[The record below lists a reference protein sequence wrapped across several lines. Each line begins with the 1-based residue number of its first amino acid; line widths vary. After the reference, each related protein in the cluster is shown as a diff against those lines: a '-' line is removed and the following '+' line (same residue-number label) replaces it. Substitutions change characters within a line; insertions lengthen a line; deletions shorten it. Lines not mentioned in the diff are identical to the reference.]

1 MTIQEE
7 RLGVVFSSER
17 LSNLGAQLDDLK
29 LPKVPYDITLS
40 DMETLLAYHAN
51 MLPYLIANKEIVD
64 SEEKALSTRIELKK
78 SQVANEIVRVNSG
91 IKATEL
97 KNLVN
102 VNPEVQSMNEEL
114 LNIRHTQA
122 KLSARISALE
132 SQNVSL
138 RKLTTVRLE
147 SLKQGV

>member
-1 MTIQEE
+1 MNEE
-7 RLGVVFSSER
+7 RLGIVFSPER
-17 LSNLGAQLDDLK
+17 LANLGAQLDELK
-29 LPKVPYDITLS
+29 LPKVPYDITLA

-64 SEEKALSTRIELKK
+64 SEEKNQVAQIEFKK
-78 SQVANEIVRVNSG
+78 SQLANEITKVNSG
-91 IKATEL
+91 IKTTEL

-102 VNPEVQSMNEEL
+102 VNPEVRAMQEEL
-114 LNIRHTQA
+114 LTIRNTQA

>member
-1 MTIQEE
+1 MTVQEE
-7 RLGVVFSSER
+7 RLGVVFSEER
-17 LSNLGAQLDDLK
+17 LNTLGAHLDELE
-29 LPKVPYDITLS
+29 LPKVPYDITLA

-64 SEEKALSTRIELKK
+64 SEEKAQSARIEQQKSRLSTDMLK
-78 SQVANEIVRVNSG
+78 INSG

-102 VNPEVQSMNEEL
+102 SNPEIVSMMDEL
-114 LNIRHTQA
+114 INIRRTQA

>member
-1 MTIQEE
+1 MNEE
-7 RLGVVFSSER
+7 RLGIVFSPER
-17 LSNLGAQLDDLK
+17 LANLGAQLDELK
-29 LPKVPYDITLS
+29 LPKVPYDITLA

-64 SEEKALSTRIELKK
+64 SEEKNQAAQIEFKK
-78 SQVANEIVRVNSG
+78 SQLANEIM
-91 IKATEL
+91 
-97 KNLVN
+97 
-102 VNPEVQSMNEEL
+102 QEEL
-114 LNIRHTQA
+114 LTIRNTQA

>member
-1 MTIQEE
+1 MNEE
-7 RLGVVFSSER
+7 RLGIVFSPER
-17 LSNLGAQLDDLK
+17 LANLGTQLDELE
-29 LPKVPYDITLS
+29 LPKVPYDITLV

-64 SEEKALSTRIELKK
+64 SEEKNQAAQIEFKK
-78 SQVANEIVRVNSG
+78 SQLANEITKVNSG

-102 VNPEVQSMNEEL
+102 VNPEVRAMQEEL
-114 LNIRHTQA
+114 LTIRNTQA

>member
-1 MTIQEE
+1 MNEE
-7 RLGVVFSSER
+7 RLGIVFSPER
-17 LSNLGAQLDDLK
+17 LTNLGAQLDELE
-29 LPKVPYDITLS
+29 LPKVPYDITLA

-64 SEEKALSTRIELKK
+64 SEEKNQVAQIEFKK
-78 SQVANEIVRVNSG
+78 SQLANDITKVNSG

-102 VNPEVQSMNEEL
+102 VNPEVRAMQEEL
-114 LNIRHTQA
+114 LTIRNTQA

>member
-1 MTIQEE
+1 MNEE
-7 RLGVVFSSER
+7 RLGIVFSPER
-17 LSNLGAQLDDLK
+17 LANLGTQLDELE
-29 LPKVPYDITLS
+29 LPKVPYDITLA

-64 SEEKALSTRIELKK
+64 SEEKNQTVQIEFKK
-78 SQVANEIVRVNSG
+78 SQLANEITKVNSG

-102 VNPEVQSMNEEL
+102 VNPEVRAMQEEL
-114 LNIRHTQA
+114 LTIRNTQA
-122 KLSARISALE
+122 KLSARINALE

>member
-1 MTIQEE
+1 MNEE
-7 RLGVVFSSER
+7 RLGIVFSPER
-17 LSNLGAQLDDLK
+17 LANLGAQLDELK
-29 LPKVPYDITLS
+29 LPKVPYDITLA

-64 SEEKALSTRIELKK
+64 SEEKNQAAQIEFKK
-78 SQVANEIVRVNSG
+78 SQLANEITKVNSG

-102 VNPEVQSMNEEL
+102 VNPEVRAMQEEL
-114 LNIRHTQA
+114 LTIRNTQA

>member
-1 MTIQEE
+1 MNEE
-7 RLGVVFSSER
+7 RLGIVFSPER
-17 LSNLGAQLDDLK
+17 LANLGTQLDELE
-29 LPKVPYDITLS
+29 LPKVPYDITLV

-64 SEEKALSTRIELKK
+64 SEEKNQVAQIEFKK
-78 SQVANEIVRVNSG
+78 SQLANDITKVNSG

-102 VNPEVQSMNEEL
+102 VNPEVRAMQEEL
-114 LNIRHTQA
+114 LKIHSTQA

>member
-1 MTIQEE
+1 MNEE
-7 RLGVVFSSER
+7 RLGIVFSPER
-17 LSNLGAQLDDLK
+17 LANLGTQLDELE
-29 LPKVPYDITLS
+29 LPKVPYDITLA

-51 MLPYLIANKEIVD
+51 MLPYLIANKEIV
-64 SEEKALSTRIELKK
+64 
-78 SQVANEIVRVNSG
+78 NSG

-102 VNPEVQSMNEEL
+102 VNPEVHAMQEEL
-114 LNIRHTQA
+114 LTIRNTQA
-122 KLSARISALE
+122 KLSARINALE

>member
-1 MTIQEE
+1 MNEDRLGIVFSPE
-7 RLGVVFSSER
+7 RLT
-17 LSNLGAQLDDLK
+17 NLGAQLDELE
-29 LPKVPYDITLS
+29 LPKVPYDITLA

-64 SEEKALSTRIELKK
+64 SEEKNQAAQIEFKK
-78 SQVANEIVRVNSG
+78 SQLANDITKVNSG

-102 VNPEVQSMNEEL
+102 VNPEVRAMQEEL
-114 LNIRHTQA
+114 LTIRNTQA

>member
-1 MTIQEE
+1 MNEE
-7 RLGVVFSSER
+7 RLGIVFSPER
-17 LSNLGAQLDDLK
+17 LANLGAQLDELK
-29 LPKVPYDITLS
+29 LPKVPYDITLA

-64 SEEKALSTRIELKK
+64 SEEKNQAAQIEFKK
-78 SQVANEIVRVNSG
+78 SQLANEITKVNSG

-102 VNPEVQSMNEEL
+102 VNPEVRAMQEEL
-114 LNIRHTQA
+114 LTIRNTQA
-122 KLSARISALE
+122 KLSARINALE

>member
-1 MTIQEE
+1 MNEE
-7 RLGVVFSSER
+7 RLGIVFSPER
-17 LSNLGAQLDDLK
+17 LANLGAQLDELK
-29 LPKVPYDITLS
+29 LPKVPYDITLA

-51 MLPYLIANKEIVD
+51 MLPYLIANNEIVD
-64 SEEKALSTRIELKK
+64 SEEKNQVAQIEFKK
-78 SQVANEIVRVNSG
+78 SQLANEITKVNSG

-102 VNPEVQSMNEEL
+102 VNPEVRAMQEEL
-114 LNIRHTQA
+114 LTIRNTQA

>member
-1 MTIQEE
+1 MNEE
-7 RLGVVFSSER
+7 RLGIVFSPER
-17 LSNLGAQLDDLK
+17 LTNLGAQLDELE
-29 LPKVPYDITLS
+29 LPKVPYDITLA

-64 SEEKALSTRIELKK
+64 SEEKNQAAQIEFKK
-78 SQVANEIVRVNSG
+78 SQLANDITKVNSG

-102 VNPEVQSMNEEL
+102 VNPEVRAMQEEL
-114 LNIRHTQA
+114 LTIRNTQA

>member
-1 MTIQEE
+1 MNEE
-7 RLGVVFSSER
+7 RLGIVFSPER
-17 LSNLGAQLDDLK
+17 LANLGAQLDELK
-29 LPKVPYDITLS
+29 LPKVPYDITLA

-64 SEEKALSTRIELKK
+64 SEDKNQAAQIEFKK
-78 SQVANEIVRVNSG
+78 SQLANEITKVNSG

-102 VNPEVQSMNEEL
+102 VNPEVRAMQEEL
-114 LNIRHTQA
+114 LTIRNTQA